1 MTSKA
6 VGKWWRSVNSS
17 AVRLL
22 VVVAL
27 WLGALPAFAQ
37 DAPDPAIADQ
47 GQDESAPALDATP
60 TPTADAAAVIAQWG
74 PAAAIGSD
82 ADQAVARRWF
92 RDQNA
97 MRGRWGVP
105 TATRDPYLDW
115 QAENLIRS
123 SLGQAALP
131 LPQGV
136 VMPPIA
142 TQSQQ
147 SDQGVRSTTEFWTI
161 GDDLWQAHLDNI
173 AADSLAFWQADHP
186 GDILY
191 TRDNYLTLFKW
202 GQTPRFDRYRIMGI
216 AGRVNTRNAVPT
228 ALLSGQQADLEQI
241 APGSVD
247 AYQPVIYSDNL
258 VAMVGYDPWITPDG
272 TLRP

>member
-1 MTSKA
+1 
-6 VGKWWRSVNSS
+6 VNSS

-37 DAPDPAIADQ
+37 DAPDPATMDQ
-47 GQDESAPALDATP
+47 GQDELAPASDSTP
-60 TPTADAAAVIAQWG
+60 TPATDPSAVIAQWG
-74 PAAAIGSD
+74 PAPAVGPE

-97 MRGRWGVP
+97 MRTRWGVP

-115 QAENLIRS
+115 QAENLLRN

-131 LPQGV
+131 QPQGV
-136 VMPPIA
+136 VMPTIA
-142 TQSQQ
+142 PQSQQ

-173 AADSLAFWQADHP
+173 AAESLAFWQVDHP
-186 GDILY
+186 DDILY
-191 TRDNYLTLFKW
+191 TRDNYLKLFKW
-202 GQTPRFDRYRIMGI
+202 GQTPRFDRYRIMGV
-216 AGRVNTRNAVPT
+216 AGRVNTRNGVPT
-228 ALLSGQQADLEQI
+228 ALLSGQQADLKQI